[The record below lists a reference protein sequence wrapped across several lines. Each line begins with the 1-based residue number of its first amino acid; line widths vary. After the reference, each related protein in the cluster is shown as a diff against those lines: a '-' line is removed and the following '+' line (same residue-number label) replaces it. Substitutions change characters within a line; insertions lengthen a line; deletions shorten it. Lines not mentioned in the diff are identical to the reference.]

1 MEVILTRNDIAFLT
15 IYFILAITLSSF
27 IIYRVRLHLYKQ
39 LNIPSNKMRWQT
51 TLAVFLLHIFIIVIT
66 IAILPYCESNGQTMV
81 DICFSLSALLA
92 LFYTIWYFV
101 NHKLYAGIDFMMILI
116 MVAFLFMPLYLKPLS
131 KESYYAVWICAS
143 FTTYMMFLSF
153 CLIVLSVINFIYE
166 VFPSTK
172 GILMQFWDGG
182 DSNDK

>member
-1 MEVILTRNDIAFLT
+1 MRNDIVFLT
-15 IYFILAITLSSF
+15 IYYTLAITLSSF
-27 IIYRVRLHLYKQ
+27 IIYRVRPHLYKQ
-39 LNIPSNKMRWQT
+39 FNIPSNKMRWQT

-66 IAILPYCESNGQTMV
+66 IAILPYCESNEQITV

-92 LFYTIWYFV
+92 SLYTIWYFV

-131 KESYYAVWICAS
+131 KELYYAVWICAS

-166 VFPSTK
+166 LFPSTK

-182 DSNDK
+182 DSNEK